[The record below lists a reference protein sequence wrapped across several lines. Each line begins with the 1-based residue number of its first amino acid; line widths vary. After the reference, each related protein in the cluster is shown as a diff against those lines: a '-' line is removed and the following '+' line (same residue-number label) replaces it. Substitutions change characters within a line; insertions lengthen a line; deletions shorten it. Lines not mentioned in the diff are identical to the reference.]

1 MKIARH
7 SKIIELVDQYD
18 IETQEELAS
27 RLNEAGFRVTQA
39 TVSRDIRELNLTKVA
54 KPQGGSKYTVMAAKE
69 TPDGEKYI
77 RVLREAFVSMD
88 CLLYTS
94 DAADD

>member
-7 SKIIELVDQYD
+7 SKIIELVDHYD

-54 KPQGGSKYTVMAAKE
+54 KPGGGYKYTVK
-69 TPDGEKYI
+69 GWI
-77 RVLREAFVSMD
+77 RNVGAFACEESG
-88 CLLYTS
+88 
-94 DAADD
+94 ADPGGPGGFRARA

>member
-7 SKIIELVDQYD
+7 SKIIELVDRYD

-54 KPQGGSKYTVMAAKE
+54 KPGGGSKYTVMTSKE
-69 TPDGEKYI
+69 TADGEKYI
-77 RVLREAFVSMD
+77 RVLRETFVS
-88 CLLYTS
+88 LPRIS
-94 DAADD
+94 W